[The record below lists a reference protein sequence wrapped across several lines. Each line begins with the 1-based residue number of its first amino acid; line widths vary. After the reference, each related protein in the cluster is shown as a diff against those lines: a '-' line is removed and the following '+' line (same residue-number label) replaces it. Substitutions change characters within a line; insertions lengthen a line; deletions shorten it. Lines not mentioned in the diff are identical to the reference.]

1 MKCPYQYD
9 VKVEPSNGYGMKNDG
24 FKSETDDNSLK
35 RDVSPPDFNEKGSL
49 EIRNGGPYQ
58 YEVKVEPSNGYGM
71 KNDGFKSETDDNSLK
86 RGVSP
91 PDFNEKGSLEIR
103 NGGQDVHYHNGNADI
118 KKGLP
123 V

>member
-9 VKVEPSNGYGMKNDG
+9 VKVEPSNGCGMKNDG
-24 FKSETDDNSLK
+24 FKSETDDNSLE
-35 RDVSPPDFNEKGSL
+35 RGVSPPDFNEKGSL
-49 EIRNGGPYQ
+49 EMKCPYQ
-58 YEVKVEPSNGYGM
+58 YDVKVEPSNGCGM
-71 KNDGFKSETDDNSLK
+71 KNDGFKSETDDNSLE

-91 PDFNEKGSLEIR
+91 PDFNEKGSLEIT